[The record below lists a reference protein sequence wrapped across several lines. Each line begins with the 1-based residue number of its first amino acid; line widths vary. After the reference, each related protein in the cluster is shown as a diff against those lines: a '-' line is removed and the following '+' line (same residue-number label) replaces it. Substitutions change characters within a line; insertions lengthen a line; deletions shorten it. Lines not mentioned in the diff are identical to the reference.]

1 MPQCCVHDHK
11 TLLPLAVGLSLLTAS
26 SPVLALPPADDQPE
40 EVLRAQMIIGARSP
54 IDGSPLT
61 AAEYAELQ
69 AQLEPTPP
77 PTPAVS
83 PKVRKIV
90 GLLKLRRF
98 IKRFLP
104 FIPIK

>member
-1 MPQCCVHDHK
+1 MSQFWFRDRK
-11 TLLPLAVGLSLLTAS
+11 TLLPLTVSLSLLTATP
-26 SPVLALPPADDQPE
+26 PVLALPPTEDQPE
-40 EVLRAQMIIGARSP
+40 EVLRAQLIIGARSP

-69 AQLEPTPP
+69 TQLEPVPPATPI
-77 PTPAVS
+77 VS

>member
-1 MPQCCVHDHK
+1 MPQFWLRDRK
-11 TLLPLAVGLSLLTAS
+11 TLLPLTVGLSLLTVS
-26 SPVLALPPADDQPE
+26 PPVLALPPADDQPE
-40 EVLRAQMIIGARSP
+40 EVLRAQIIIGARSP

-69 AQLEPTPP
+69 AQLEPIPPSTPV
-77 PTPAVS
+77 VS
-83 PKVRKIV
+83 PKVRKII